1 MSKNKYYYDYTR
13 NMSDEQAEKADKCCG
28 KPSCL
33 KNNCSKK
40 KIKKNEKVRNF
51 HI

>member
-1 MSKNKYYYDYTR
+1 MGKNKYYYDYTR
-13 NMSDEQAEKADKCCG
+13 NMSDEQAQKAEQCCG

-33 KNNCSKK
+33 KNGCKK
-40 KIKKNEKVRNF
+40 KVKKNEKVRNF